1 MVNIEV
7 TMSDII
13 TIHDLQ
19 FTEFISPDSI
29 AKRVYE
35 IAQSL
40 NSHFAEVNEIT
51 VLVTLK
57 GAFIFAADLVR
68 HMRIPMHIDM
78 IRASSYKGGTIS
90 SGVVTVNEFAG
101 DYAGK
106 HILIIEDII
115 DSGRTIKELKRV
127 LETMQ
132 IASCTTVS
140 LFSKPDQHSID
151 LSKDFI
157 GFEIPPVF
165 IIGYGLD
172 YQEKGRELPG
182 IWQCID

>member
-7 TMSDII
+7 TMSHII
-13 TIHDLQ
+13 TIHDLH
-19 FTEFISPDSI
+19 FKEFISPETI
-29 AKRVYE
+29 TKRVYE

-40 NSHFAEVNEIT
+40 NEHFAGVDEIT

-68 HMRIPMHIDM
+68 HMSVPMHIDM

-140 LFSKPDQHSID
+140 LFSKPDQHALD
-151 LSKDFI
+151 LSKDYI

-172 YQEKGRELPG
+172 YQERGRELSG

>member
-1 MVNIEV
+1 
-7 TMSDII
+7 
-13 TIHDLQ
+13 
-19 FTEFISPDSI
+19 
-29 AKRVYE
+29 
-35 IAQSL
+35 
-40 NSHFAEVNEIT
+40 
-51 VLVTLK
+51 
-57 GAFIFAADLVR
+57 
-68 HMRIPMHIDM
+68 MHIDM

-127 LETMQ
+127 LNGMN
-132 IASCTTVS
+132 IASCTIAT
-140 LFSKPDQHSID
+140 LFSKPDQHTID
-151 LSKDFI
+151 LSKEFI

-172 YQEKGRELPG
+172 YQEKGRELSG

>member
-1 MVNIEV
+1 
-7 TMSDII
+7 MSEIK
-13 TIHDLQ
+13 TIHDLR
-19 FTEFISPDSI
+19 FKEYISPDI
-29 AKRVYE
+29 IEQRVCE

-40 NSHFAEVNEIT
+40 DKHFTGLGEIT

-68 HMRIPMHIDM
+68 HMKTPMRIDM

-90 SGVVTVNEFAG
+90 TGVVTVSEFSG

-115 DSGRTIKELKRV
+115 DSGRTIKELKKV
-127 LETMQ
+127 LDGMN
-132 IASCTTVS
+132 IASCTIAT
-140 LFSKPDQHSID
+140 LFSKPEQHAID

-157 GFEIPPVF
+157 GFEIPTVF
-165 IIGYGLD
+165 ILGYGLD
-172 YQEKGRELPG
+172 YQEMGRELPG